1 VLRRVAHR
9 MIRRQFSLNYKWYLT
24 TKQELGI
31 ALHLNNDEEGL
42 KIESA
47 LAEVFLI
54 ISIASAVYTYW
65 IAVKGK
71 YTPSVLSF
79 DQGAVLISSL
89 FKSDINHK
97 GRNTTSGNDQYT
109 VKLCA

>member
-1 VLRRVAHR
+1 

-89 FKSDINHK
+89 FKSDIHHK
-97 GRNTTSGNDQYT
+97 GQNTTSGNDEYI